1 MYFITTKRMLEVC
14 FSAHPNIQYR
24 TVFMRFRKVF
34 REQVWGTGEKK
45 NGMAQPD
52 EAGAFFVLKP
62 VHLSRILLSRI
73 PLSGIPY
80 SPSKSKGGVYSSL
93 ALLFSCMKPS
103 VSPRRMAASTTLS
116 YSYDVMRRFSSGN
129 SWFWM

>member
-34 REQVWGTGEKK
+34 REQVWRTGEKK

-62 VHLSRILLSRI
+62 VHLSR
-73 PLSGIPY
+73 IPY